1 MNVRVTGQ
9 VQTGNAIGFVR
20 QRSDELARVR
30 QQVSSGLRVERPS
43 DDPGAFPA
51 LSQFKAAS
59 GRLGTFAQNV
69 GDATATLNASLSV
82 LQDVNDVLVRARQIA
97 LEGGDS
103 AAAADPAAREALAV
117 EVDGLI
123 DQALR
128 SANGRPD
135 GKTVF
140 AGTAL
145 DTPPFRVA
153 ATDANGRPLAIAY
166 DGAPERART
175 VTAPGQTIDTRYSG
189 AAVFQRPG
197 ADVFGAL
204 LGLRDA
210 LRDTGLDGAARAA
223 AFAQRLGSLDA
234 ARGAINDSMG
244 EQASNLATLESIS
257 ALVDEQKLYADT
269 RVGELEGTDFA
280 EAVVRMKEMETALQ
294 AIFATTV
301 QIVQPGIL
309 DFIK

>member
-9 VQTGNAIGFVR
+9 VQTGNAIGFVQ
-20 QRSDELARVR
+20 QRSAQLARVQ

-51 LSQFKAAS
+51 LSQFKAAA
-59 GRLGTFAQNV
+59 GRLDTFAQNA
-69 GDATATLNASLSV
+69 GDATATLNASVSA
-82 LQDVNDVLVRARQIA
+82 LQDVNDLLVRARQIA
-97 LEGGDS
+97 LEGADS

-117 EVDGLI
+117 EVDGLL

-153 ATDANGRPLAIAY
+153 TTDAQGRPLTIAY
-166 DGAPERART
+166 DGAAERART
-175 VTAPGQTIDTRYSG
+175 LTAPGQTVDTRYTG
-189 AAVFQRPG
+189 DAVFQRPG
-197 ADVFGAL
+197 ADVFGSLVA
-204 LGLRDA
+204 LRDA
-210 LRDTGLDGAARAA
+210 LRDPALDGPARAA
-223 AFAQRLGSLDA
+223 AFNQRLGALDS
-234 ARGAINDSMG
+234 ARGAINDAMG
-244 EQASNLATLESIS
+244 EQASNLATLESIT
-257 ALVDEQKLYADT
+257 ALIGDQKLYADT
-269 RVGELEGTDFA
+269 RTGELEGTDFA
-280 EAVVRMKEMETALQ
+280 EAVVRMKELETALQ

-309 DFIK
+309 DFIR